1 VQELIVKIVYIHQYF
16 RIPSMSGGTR
26 SYEFARRLVER
37 GHEVHVV
44 TGAPTASDEHGRE
57 HVTIESGI
65 VVHWLPVPYENAMNF
80 AQRIRAFARF
90 ARRSA
95 LVAASI
101 PQDLVFATSTPLTVA
116 IPGAY
121 AAMRHRVPMVME
133 VRDVWPEVPIAL
145 GILRSP
151 AAKWAALRLEAWA
164 YRRSAHVIAL
174 APGMAAS
181 IRRRFPD
188 VAVTVIP
195 NASDRRLF
203 AGADRAGRELRA
215 ATPWLG
221 DRPLVLYAGTL
232 GLANGVDYLVRMAAV
247 LAETDPKVRIAIVGD
262 GARREELRA
271 LADRLAVLDRN
282 LFLLG
287 TVSKDQVTAFF
298 GACDLAMCT
307 LIDEP
312 ALRNN
317 SPNKVFDAFAAG
329 RPVGVNH
336 HSWLADIIAETGAGL
351 VLPPDDPAG
360 AAAAVARFVR
370 DPVAGKAA
378 RAAARALAR
387 DRFDRD
393 LLFRDFERVLLT
405 AAAARVGADG
415 KIASGVERSPDENDV
430 RTRSASA

>member
-1 VQELIVKIVYIHQYF
+1 VKIAYIHQYF
-16 RIPSMSGGTR
+16 RTPGMNGGTR

-44 TGAPTASDEHGRE
+44 TGAPSGGDGYGRE

-65 VVHWLPVPYENAMNF
+65 VVHWLPVPYENAMTF

-101 PQDLVFATSTPLTVA
+101 PQDLVFATSTPLTVV

-121 AAMRHRVPMVME
+121 AAMRRRVPMVME

-145 GILRSP
+145 GVLRSP
-151 AAKWAALRLEAWA
+151 VAKWAALRLEAWA

-174 APGMAAS
+174 SPGMASS

-203 AGADRAGRELRA
+203 AGADRAGRQLRA
-215 ATPWLG
+215 VTPWLG

-232 GLANGVDYLVRMAAV
+232 GLANGVDYLVRMAGF
-247 LAETDPKVRIAIVGD
+247 LAETDPEVRIAIVGE
-262 GARREELRA
+262 GAMREELRA
-271 LADRLAVLDRN
+271 LADRLGVLDRN

-287 TVSKDQVTAFF
+287 AVSKEQVTAFF
-298 GACDLAMCT
+298 GACDLAVSAF
-307 LIDEP
+307 INEP
-312 ALRNN
+312 TLRNN

-329 RPVGVNH
+329 RPVAVNH
-336 HSWLADIIAETGAGL
+336 GGWIADAIAETGAGL

-370 DPVAGKAA
+370 DPAA
-378 RAAARALAR
+378 REAAQAAARALAR

-405 AAAARVGADG
+405 AAANRVGADG
-415 KIASGVERSPDENDV
+415 KIASGVEQSPDDNYV
-430 RTRSASA
+430 RPRSDSV